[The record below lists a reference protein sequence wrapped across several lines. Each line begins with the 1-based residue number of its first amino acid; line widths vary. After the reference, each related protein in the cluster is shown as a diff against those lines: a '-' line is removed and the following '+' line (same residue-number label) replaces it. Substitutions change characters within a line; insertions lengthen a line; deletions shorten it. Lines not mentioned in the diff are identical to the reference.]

1 MATAFIHI
9 RSLVDYDVMNG
20 EYTNSRDVY
29 INTNDI
35 ASIEQYQP
43 AAVKEF
49 HPKKFYTLIRLS
61 RSDISY
67 VTDTSIEYILS
78 DIESEEDEKKIDATD
93 ITKIAESLDDIH
105 TAIDDNISMKLHK
118 IKESI
123 DTV

>member
-20 EYTNSRDVY
+20 KYTDSRDVY

-43 AAVKEF
+43 TAVKEF

-67 VTDTSIEYILS
+67 VTDTNIEDILS
-78 DIESEEDEKKIDATD
+78 DIEAEEDEKKIDATD
-93 ITKIAESLDDIH
+93 IKKIVGSLDSIYIAIGDDIC
-105 TAIDDNISMKLHK
+105 MKLDE
-118 IKESI
+118 IKESTDSI
-123 DTV
+123 